1 MIRSYEDSKVI
12 INSVI
17 SKFKLLNYTQI
28 GDLRSDGYIVY
39 SKSVN
44 SFDDT
49 KGKKFTSYL
58 YSKMYYHV
66 LDYLKYCRKLNKREC
81 ELESYYDIEDSPIAY
96 DIEETTDD
104 VILKEILKQL
114 TPKQYNIIKLRYID
128 GVSVK
133 DIAKIYNTSQQNI
146 SKIIKTLQL
155 KYKED

>member
-96 DIEETTDD
+96 DIGETTDD

-146 SKIIKTLQL
+146 SKIIKTIQL